1 MAAAGASSAE
11 TDSSTA
17 LPGTAMGCLSRRVTM
32 RESDLVSHLLQT
44 AIRFPRYFD
53 TVYSLMFEKS
63 DFTHFPDTKLGFQW
77 GHTFSTPP
85 GTHVC

>member
-17 LPGTAMGCLSRRVTM
+17 LPGTAMGWLRFFNGEDAGIRSRFSSAADGDRVDISTH
-32 RESDLVSHLLQT
+32 SV
-44 AIRFPRYFD
+44 
-53 TVYSLMFEKS
+53 LMFEKS